1 MAGQGW
7 RSFSVGEI
15 LTAANLQGYA
25 VDQSVMVFPS
35 SADRAAAL
43 PAPSQGMVA
52 FLEDSGTTWQYF
64 ELYNAGTNPGGA
76 KTAGWYPTG
85 SQAVFFGTASRSAAS
100 GTSYAPGAAGFTYS
114 ELWDQLLWRD
124 AVTNPD
130 RIVPKSE
137 GLYRATVS
145 VQYAVSA
152 AGNRFGALQRNGL
165 DLVMYQGAGANIRNF
180 SMTGVQYMNGSTDY
194 FNVAGVTQDSGGAL
208 TVAVQVMVEYIRPSI
223 V

>member
-1 MAGQGW
+1 MAGLGYK
-7 RSFSVGEI
+7 SFSAGEI

-35 SADRAAAL
+35 SADRTTAL
-43 PAPSQGMVA
+43 AAPSQGMVS

-64 ELYNAGTNPGGA
+64 ELYNASTNPGGA

-85 SQAVFFGTASRSAAS
+85 SQAVFFGTATRSAAT
-100 GTSYAPGAAGFTYS
+100 GVSYAVGAAGFTYS
-114 ELWDQLLWRD
+114 ELWDQLSWRD
-124 AVTNPD
+124 ASTNPE

-145 VQYAVSA
+145 VQYQASA
-152 AGNRFGALQRNGL
+152 AGNRFGALQRNSA
-165 DLVMYQGAGANIRNF
+165 DLSMYQGAGANIRNF
-180 SMTGVQYMNGSTDY
+180 TMVGSQYMNGSTDY

-208 TVAVQVMVEYIRPSI
+208 TVAVQVLVEYIRPSI